1 MPFSNLQ
8 LFFTVFEQYD
18 KMVTFIKDVAKE
30 SRGNY
35 QGLAVSRQASFGA
48 FKIEADT
55 KLVSSEAE
63 AWAQLAA
70 VLEGVVYLKKI
81 FSTKGDPDLTQVIEK
96 LKTELDQ
103 QNILEAKFAAQEAMN
118 KFAKRFSSWQSTKT
132 RC

>member
-1 MPFSNLQ
+1 
-8 LFFTVFEQYD
+8 
-18 KMVTFIKDVAKE
+18 MVTFIKDVAKE

-35 QGLAVSRQASFGA
+35 QGLAVSGQGA
-48 FKIEADT
+48 FKTEADT

-81 FSTKGDPDLTQVIEK
+81 FSTKVDPDLTQVIEK

-103 QNILEAKFAAQEAMN
+103 QKILEAKFAAQEAMN